1 MRYSKEHK
9 QKTHAQI
16 TGAASQRFREQGIDG
31 IGVAN
36 LMQSLGLTH
45 GGFYAHFESKD
56 ALVAE
61 AVDAAFDQTLQSLRD
76 YAVGGEPGQRLA
88 RLLAAYTSDAHRDS
102 PGQGCMAAAL
112 ASELR
117 RQTDAVRTTA
127 ARRLRDL
134 LGLIDEMARDDGVSV
149 SAPAV
154 LALMV
159 GAVSLSRISTDATGG
174 QAYLDAA
181 RQLLPTMSTEAR
193 DRNQAP

>member
-16 TGAASQRFREQGIDG
+16 TEAASLRFREQGIDG
-31 IGVAN
+31 IGVAG

-61 AVDAAFDQTLQSLRD
+61 AVDAAFDQTLQSLRA
-76 YAVGGEPGQRLA
+76 YAVAAEPGQHLA
-88 RLLAAYTSDAHRDS
+88 RLFAAYTSDTHRDS

-117 RQTDAVRTTA
+117 RQTDAVRGKA
-127 ARRLRDL
+127 ARRLDDL
-134 LGLIDEMARDDGVSV
+134 LGLIEDMARDDGVNV

-159 GAVSLSRISTDATGG
+159 GAVSLSRVFVDAEGG

-181 RQLLPTMSTEAR
+181 RQMLPMMSAATRER
-193 DRNQAP
+193 T